1 MRNTVL
7 AAVFAACAAAA
18 CGADA
23 AKDAAD
29 KQAARHERIMAITG
43 GRLAKPGTQRG
54 EVAVVDCQKSA
65 DRAWIEESVAYFSKC
80 SRFNVTLSQ
89 GGFDVM
95 KPQVKGSLSLFVVD
109 DAVLPTM
116 LAAPDDRWALI
127 NVAKLRSDK
136 PPFFKAR
143 VQKEL
148 SRAFAILCGAFAT
161 TFPQALPGA
170 VAKVEDLDAFVDPSL
185 PMDVLSRLP
194 AYAKAFGVT
203 PAVITTY
210 RNACQQGWAPAPT
223 NEYQKAIWDKIHAM
237 PTEPMKIKPETKK
250 VTD

>member
-43 GRLAKPGTQRG
+43 GRLVKPGTQRG

-65 DRAWIEESVAYFSKC
+65 DRAWIEESVAYFEKC

-89 GGFDVM
+89 GEFDVM
-95 KPQVKGSLSLFVVD
+95 KPQVRGSLSLFVVD
-109 DAVLPTM
+109 DAGLPTM
-116 LAAPDDRWALI
+116 LAAPDDRWALV

-136 PPFFKAR
+136 QPFFKAR

-223 NEYQKAIWDKIHAM
+223 NEYQKAIWDKVHAT
-237 PTEPMKIKPETKK
+237 PVKPMKIEFDPKK
-250 VTD
+250 GR

>member
-7 AAVFAACAAAA
+7 AAVFAACAAAT
-18 CGADA
+18 CGADEV
-23 AKDAAD
+23 KDAAD
-29 KQAARHERIMAITG
+29 KPSAGRERIMAITG

-65 DRAWIEESVAYFSKC
+65 DRAWLEESIAYFSKC

-89 GGFDVM
+89 GEFDVM

-109 DAVLPTM
+109 DARLPSV
-116 LAAPDDRWALI
+116 LAAPDDRWALV

-136 PPFFKAR
+136 QPFFKAR

-185 PMDVLSRLP
+185 PMDVLSRFP
-194 AYAKAFGVT
+194 GYTKAFGVT

-210 RNACQQGWAPAPT
+210 RNACLQGWAPPPT
-223 NEYQKAIWDKIHAM
+223 NDYQKAIWDKVHAV
-237 PTEPMKIKPETKK
+237 PAKPMKIEFDPKK
-250 VTD
+250 GR

>member
-7 AAVFAACAAAA
+7 AAVFAACAAAT
-18 CGADA
+18 CGADEV
-23 AKDAAD
+23 KDAAD
-29 KQAARHERIMAITG
+29 KPSAGRERIMAITG

-65 DRAWIEESVAYFSKC
+65 DRAWLEESIAYFSKC

-89 GGFDVM
+89 GEFDVM

-109 DAVLPTM
+109 DARLPSV
-116 LAAPDDRWALI
+116 LAAPDDRWALV

-136 PPFFKAR
+136 QPFFKAR

-210 RNACQQGWAPAPT
+210 RNACLQGWAPPPT
-223 NEYQKAIWDKIHAM
+223 NDYQKAIWDKVHAV
-237 PTEPMKIKPETKK
+237 PAKPMKIEFDPKK
-250 VTD
+250 GR

>member
-1 MRNTVL
+1 MRNTLL
-7 AAVFAACAAAA
+7 AAVFAACTAAI
-18 CGADA
+18 CGADEV
-23 AKDAAD
+23 KDAAD
-29 KQAARHERIMAITG
+29 KPSTGRERIMAITG

-54 EVAVVDCQKSA
+54 EVAIVDCQKSA
-65 DRAWIEESVAYFSKC
+65 DRVWIEESVAYFAKY

-89 GGFDVM
+89 GEFDVM

-109 DAVLPTM
+109 DTRLPSM
-116 LAAPDDRWALI
+116 LAAPDDRWALV
-127 NVAKLRSDK
+127 NVAKLKSDK
-136 PPFFKAR
+136 QPFFKAR

-148 SRAFAILCGAFAT
+148 SRAFAMLCGAFCS
-161 TFPQALPGA
+161 TFKQTLPGA

-185 PMDVLSRLP
+185 PMDVLARLP

-223 NEYQKAIWDKIHAM
+223 NEYQKAIWDKVHAT
-237 PTEPMKIKPETKK
+237 PVKPMKIEFDPKK
-250 VTD
+250 GR